1 MRKFSITLNGKVY
14 EVAVEELDADG
25 AAAPLSKTETKT
37 EIPTESA
44 GGATRIYAPISGTIL
59 SVDVA
64 EGQLLKKGDTI
75 CTLEAIK
82 VTNIITAPT
91 DGKIVTVNIKKGL
104 QVTGGFLLATM
115 D

>member
-1 MRKFSITLNGKVY
+1 MRKFSITLNGKTY
-14 EVAVEELDADG
+14 EVQVEELDTEG
-25 AAAPLSKTETKT
+25 AVSPLAKTETKT
-37 EIPTESA
+37 EIPTEPL
-44 GGATRIYAPISGTIL
+44 GGSTRIYAPISGTIL
-59 SVDVA
+59 TVDVA
-64 EGQLLKKGDTI
+64 EGQTVKKGDTI

-91 DGKIVTVNIKKGL
+91 DGRVATVNIKRGL

>member
-14 EVAVEELDADG
+14 EVAVEELDTDG
-25 AAAPLSKTETKT
+25 AVAPLSKTETKT
-37 EIPTESA
+37 EIPTES

-82 VTNIITAPT
+82 VTNIITAPA
-91 DGKIVTVNIKKGL
+91 DGRIVTVNIKKGL